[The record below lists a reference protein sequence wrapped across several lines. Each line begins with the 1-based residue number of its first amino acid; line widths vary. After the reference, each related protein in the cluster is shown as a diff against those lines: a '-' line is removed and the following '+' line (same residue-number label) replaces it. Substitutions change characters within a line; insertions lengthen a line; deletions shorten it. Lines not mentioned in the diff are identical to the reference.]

1 MKLPQA
7 MIDRACKAYW
17 AEAGTFVSTE
27 ERIHA
32 ALEAALSECATGT
45 VSTVTHVSMFVD
57 TRDQRF
63 DLFHKRVALVPLDD

>member
-1 MKLPQA
+1 MKLPQT

-32 ALEAALSECATGT
+32 ALEAALGQCEIISFG
-45 VSTVTHVSMFVD
+45 HSM
-57 TRDQRF
+57 RDEKPMRYEG
-63 DLFHKRVALVPLDD
+63 KRVALVVLDD